1 MTLGI
6 VLAAGKGRRMYSDL
20 PKVAHPV
27 LGRPMILRV
36 LETASSCGFD
46 RLVTVTGHGRSFIE
60 PLLAAG
66 GYEWVVQEPQL
77 GTAHAVACAVSTCD
91 ADEYCVLLGDVPLL
105 RRETI
110 GRLLSGRREAGAV
123 ASVLT
128 GVPPDPSGYGRVVR
142 SAGDR
147 IERIVEDRD
156 AGPEERALREVSTGL
171 MCFDGG
177 VLRSLLGRIGSGNAQ
192 GEFYLTD
199 AVGLA
204 AGDGMACTAVT
215 AGDWTEVA
223 GVNDQHQLAEASRT
237 LCARVVERMMMN
249 GVFFTDPSSV
259 WVEDTVSVGRGTTV
273 GRMVRLSGG
282 ASVGEGC
289 MLGDGC
295 IVSDAVVP
303 PGTELPPFSVR
314 CGER

>member
-6 VLAAGKGRRMYSDL
+6 VLAAGKGRRMFSDL

-46 RLVTVTGHGRSFIE
+46 RLVTVIGHGRQLLE

-77 GTAHAVACAVSTCD
+77 GTAHAVGCAVGAFD

-105 RRETI
+105 RGETI
-110 GRLLSGRREAGAV
+110 RRLLSGRRKAGA
-123 ASVLT
+123 AATVLT
-128 GVPPDPSGYGRVVR
+128 GFPPDPAGYGRVVR
-142 SAGDR
+142 SSGDR

-156 AGPEERALREVSTGL
+156 AGPGDLSLREVNTGL
-171 MCFDGG
+171 MCFDGQA
-177 VLRSLLGRIGSGNAQ
+177 LRNLLGRIGRGNAQ
-192 GEFYLTD
+192 NEYYLTD

-204 AGDGMACTAVT
+204 AGDGLVCTAVT
-215 AGDWTEVA
+215 ADEWGEVA
-223 GVNDQHQLAEASRT
+223 GINDQYQLAEASRT
-237 LCARVVERMMMN
+237 LCARVVESMMRS
-249 GVFFTDPSSV
+249 GVLFTDPVSV

-282 ASVGEGC
+282 ASIGEGC
-289 MLGDGC
+289 LLGDGC
-295 IVSDAVVP
+295 IVSDASIP
-303 PGTELPPFSVR
+303 PGTELPPYAVR
-314 CGER
+314 CGR